1 MLSTQQIDQKRFSY
15 ADYLT
20 WDDDKRWELIDG
32 EPVLMSPAPNR
43 LHQTISRRM
52 LYQIE
57 NYLRNKPCEMFPA
70 PFDVRLEA
78 AETGNELAFHVVQP
92 DIVVVCDPSK
102 LDDHGC
108 IGAPDWIIEIT
119 SPATASHDH
128 IVKRAIYERF
138 GVKEYWIIQPVDQIV
153 MVYLLNDTGCY
164 GKPDVYC
171 REDPV
176 QVGILP
182 ELRIELKEIF
192 DVSAAA
198 VCQNHKTV

>member
-1 MLSTQQIDQKRFSY
+1 MRSAKQIDLNRFSY

-20 WDDDKRWELIDG
+20 WDDDKRWEVIDG
-32 EPVLMSPAPNR
+32 TPISMSPAPNR
-43 LHQTISRRM
+43 IHQAVSRN
-52 LYQIE
+52 LIIQIG
-57 NYLRNKPCEMFPA
+57 NQLKGHSCGLFHS

-108 IGAPDWIIEIT
+108 NGAPDWIIEII
-119 SPATASHDH
+119 SPFTASHDH

-138 GVKEYWIIQPVDQIV
+138 GVKEYWIIQPVDEIV

-171 REDPV
+171 REDQV
-176 QVGILP
+176 HVGILP

-192 DVSAAA
+192 DV
-198 VCQNHKTV
+198 